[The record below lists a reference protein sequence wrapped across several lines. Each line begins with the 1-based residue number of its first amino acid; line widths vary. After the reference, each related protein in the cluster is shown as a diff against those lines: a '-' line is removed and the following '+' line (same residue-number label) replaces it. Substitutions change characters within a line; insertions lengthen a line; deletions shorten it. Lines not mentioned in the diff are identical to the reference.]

1 MKNPENKEPEKNGLV
16 KTDSRAHN
24 YDYASLSDIVK
35 QGYKIP
41 KMRVVRIEG
50 EDYIEYFDD
59 KEWQLGAKVVVPEMR
74 ASNEAQRYGSA
85 LTYARRFTAQMAL
98 SLASDS
104 DKDVEDAGPSNA
116 KSPKTVDFGEV
127 RKQIKNC
134 ASSDEV
140 RKIYASI
147 PPKLQQY
154 FVEDCKKKTAEL
166 DAV

>member
-1 MKNPENKEPEKNGLV
+1 MKNPENKEVEKNGLV
-16 KTDSRAHN
+16 KTDSKAHN
-24 YDYASLSDIVK
+24 YNYASLSDIVK

-41 KMRVVRIEG
+41 KMRVVRLEG

-59 KEWQLGAKVVVPEMR
+59 KEWQLGAKIVVPEMR

-104 DKDVEDAGPSNA
+104 DKDVEDSEPVNV
-116 KSPKTVDFGEV
+116 KSQKSIDFGEV
-127 RKQIKNC
+127 RKRIKNC
-134 ASSDEV
+134 TSSDEV
-140 RKIYASI
+140 RKIYSGI

-154 FVEDCKKKTAEL
+154 FVEDCKKKSAEL

>member
-1 MKNPENKEPEKNGLV
+1 MKNPENKEVEKNGLV
-16 KTDSRAHN
+16 KTDSKAHN

-50 EDYIEYFDD
+50 EDYIEYFDGE
-59 KEWQLGAKVVVPEMR
+59 EWQLGAKVVVPEMR

-104 DKDVEDAGPSNA
+104 DKDVEDAGGSDV
-116 KSPKTVDFGEV
+116 KSPKSIDFGEV
-127 RKQIKNC
+127 RKKIKNC
-134 ASSDEV
+134 SSSDEV

-166 DAV
+166 EAV